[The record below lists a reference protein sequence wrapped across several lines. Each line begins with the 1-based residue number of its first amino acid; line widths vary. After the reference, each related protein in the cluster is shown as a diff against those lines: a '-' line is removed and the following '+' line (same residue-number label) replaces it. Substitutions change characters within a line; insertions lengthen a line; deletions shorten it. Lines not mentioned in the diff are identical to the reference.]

1 MKNIISLPFLNKLEN
16 KIGSWIFKNN
26 SKYWFAE
33 HSVARNVE
41 GKSRTEQCFLWP
53 RFWAYGLLPTLAVVL
68 TQLDDSTASGSQLHR
83 RAHSAHLHS
92 LCYHRRENSDTEAP
106 THTQAANLSRH
117 EGHRPI
123 RHMGSFYNMLVAK
136 QSYLANTMCVYFINF
151 CSRKI
156 VQILDSP
163 MRKQILDNL
172 KK

>member
-41 GKSRTEQCFLWP
+41 GKSRTERCFRWP

-92 LCYHRRENSDTEAP
+92 LCYHRRENWHWGTNSHPGSKSLQTRR
-106 THTQAANLSRH
+106 TQTYTPRGLILQHVSSKTILFRKYHGVYILSISVLERLCK
-117 EGHRPI
+117 
-123 RHMGSFYNMLVAK
+123 Y
-136 QSYLANTMCVYFINF
+136 
-151 CSRKI
+151 
-156 VQILDSP
+156 
-163 MRKQILDNL
+163 
-172 KK
+172 